1 MVELVS
7 LSLVK
12 EHLKIDQNSED
23 SVLAVYIA
31 AAEQDICNYIN
42 QPIPGISDSPAT
54 EAPAAIKA
62 AALLIVGDLYENR
75 EGAVLTKTGT
85 GSFLENPAVIR
96 LIQPY
101 RIEIGI

>member
-1 MVELVS
+1 MSELVS

-12 EHLKIDQNSED
+12 EQLKIDQSNED
-23 SVLAVYIA
+23 SILAVYID
-31 AAEQDICNYIN
+31 AAEAEICNYIN
-42 QPIPGISDSPAT
+42 QPIPGISDSPPTA
-54 EAPAAIKA
+54 APAPLVS

-75 EGAVLTKTGT
+75 EGAVVTKTGT

-101 RIEIGI
+101 RVEIGI